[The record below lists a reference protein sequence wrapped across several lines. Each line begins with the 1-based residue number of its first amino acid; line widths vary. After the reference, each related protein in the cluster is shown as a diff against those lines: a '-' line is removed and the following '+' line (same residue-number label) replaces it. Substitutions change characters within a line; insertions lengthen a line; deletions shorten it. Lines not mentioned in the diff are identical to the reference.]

1 VATTDIT
8 DFYVFQAPGGRD
20 RSVLV
25 LNINPDA
32 SALESSFDPAARYE
46 LKIDT
51 DGDFEAD
58 VAFHVVF
65 ASSSDRRSTATVY
78 RSTGVAARGTGQIGE
93 VVISNAPVSV
103 GGEVQIVAVDGYRF
117 YSGLRSDPFFLDGDG
132 LRNGLQFTGHDT
144 FTERNVFG
152 LVLEVPNSA
161 LGSAAGSA
169 APIRLWARTMAPVHG
184 NVAQVDTAG
193 RPGIAT
199 AFNRTD
205 ADRAGFNETP
215 PTDQVA
221 RHGARFVAA
230 LRSMGYPEVEA
241 GELAL
246 SLLPDVL
253 EYDPSGPGGYPNGR
267 RLTDDV
273 VDLMIAIVTK
283 GRVTADGSRP
293 AQRPARRIPVSRRA
307 TCGLAR

>member
-1 VATTDIT
+1 MATTDIT
-8 DFYVFQAPGGRD
+8 DFYVFQAPGSRD

-78 RSTGVAARGTGQIGE
+78 RSTGVVARGTGQIGE

-144 FTERNVFG
+144 FAERNVFG

-161 LGSAAGSA
+161 LGRPPDPPRRSDSGLE
-169 APIRLWARTMAPVHG
+169 PWLPCMG

-230 LRSMGYPEVEA
+230 LRSMGYPTR
-241 GELAL
+241 
-246 SLLPDVL
+246 S
-253 EYDPSGPGGYPNGR
+253 S
-267 RLTDDV
+267 
-273 VDLMIAIVTK
+273 
-283 GRVTADGSRP
+283 SRAP
-293 AQRPARRIPVSRRA
+293 APAPRGVPACGAPWRTSR
-307 TCGLAR
+307 

>member
-1 VATTDIT
+1 
-8 DFYVFQAPGGRD
+8 
-20 RSVLV
+20 
-25 LNINPDA
+25 
-32 SALESSFDPAARYE
+32 
-46 LKIDT
+46 
-51 DGDFEAD
+51 
-58 VAFHVVF
+58 
-65 ASSSDRRSTATVY
+65 
-78 RSTGVAARGTGQIGE
+78 
-93 VVISNAPVSV
+93 
-103 GGEVQIVAVDGYRF
+103 
-117 YSGLRSDPFFLDGDG
+117 
-132 LRNGLQFTGHDT
+132 
-144 FTERNVFG
+144 
-152 LVLEVPNSA
+152 
-161 LGSAAGSA
+161 
-169 APIRLWARTMAPVHG
+169 MAPVHG

-205 ADRAGFNETP
+205 ADRAAFNETP

-241 GELAL
+241 SELAL

-283 GRVTADGSRP
+283 GRVTADGVGPHSDLLDEFP
-293 AQRPARRIPVSRRA
+293 YLGAPHAV
-307 TCGLAR
+307 